1 MTNER
6 FPEKLIIPF
15 NYHSSGGHGRN
26 LDIGDLAMTEPIE
39 IQHMYKANFNKKT
52 IEFDGMVFKPGEVA
66 LHRKATRLNDDGTQT
81 ETYHF
86 YRTSL
91 SGRLGSLTTKRTKG
105 KF

>member
-1 MTNER
+1 MTNEK

-15 NYHSSGGHGRN
+15 NYHSSSGHGRN
-26 LDIGDLAMTEPIE
+26 LDIGDLAMIDPIE

-86 YRTSL
+86 YRTSFIREV
-91 SGRLGSLTTKRTKG
+91 GQFDNQTNKG
-105 KF
+105 